1 MMTCQV
7 LPDPAGGFL
16 VATDRG
22 YVVGARLQ
30 RTELAPPDG
39 PVSGLAR
46 LEAEIVRGKW
56 EAYERRQEAI
66 TPRKTGREK

>member
-1 MMTCQV
+1 MLLC
-7 LPDPAGGFL
+7 LDSNYGGSR
-16 VATDRG
+16 VP
-22 YVVGARLQ
+22 V
-30 RTELAPPDG
+30 G